1 MSQLQQKKIKK
12 NLFFISGGALVSFLL
27 FIFMYMLIKPGDL
40 DLNALKDR
48 QMVDFIRIKKDDTLN
63 ERDRRLPDKPPPPK
77 RPPPPELEQPE
88 LKKLPTPKLDI
99 NLPDIDMPIDTDG
112 ALVGGG
118 QFISDG
124 GLIPLVRISPR
135 YPRKALLEGRE
146 GYVIV
151 ELLVDESGN
160 VLSAKIR
167 EASPSTVF
175 NAAAIQAVLKWKFK
189 PRVSG
194 GVAVKQRGLTTI
206 EFTLLRNIFLQSYL
220 LSHF

>member
-167 EASPSTVF
+167 EASPSTLF

-206 EFTLLRNIFLQSYL
+206 EFTL
-220 LSHF
+220 

>member
-1 MSQLQQKKIKK
+1 MYTH
-12 NLFFISGGALVSFLL
+12 
-27 FIFMYMLIKPGDL
+27 IFMYMLIKPGDL

-160 VLSAKIR
+160 VLSAKVR

-206 EFTLLRNIFLQSYL
+206 EFTL
-220 LSHF
+220 

>member
-12 NLFFISGGALVSFLL
+12 NLFFISGGVLVSFLL

-206 EFTLLRNIFLQSYL
+206 EFTL
-220 LSHF
+220 

>member
-88 LKKLPTPKLDI
+88 LNKLPTPKLDI

-124 GLIPLVRISPR
+124 G
-135 YPRKALLEGRE
+135 Y
-146 GYVIV
+146 
-151 ELLVDESGN
+151 
-160 VLSAKIR
+160 
-167 EASPSTVF
+167 F
-175 NAAAIQAVLKWKFK
+175 HW
-189 PRVSG
+189 
-194 GVAVKQRGLTTI
+194 
-206 EFTLLRNIFLQSYL
+206 
-220 LSHF
+220 

>member
-27 FIFMYMLIKPGDL
+27 FIFMYMLIRPGDL

-160 VLSAKIR
+160 VLSAKVR

-206 EFTLLRNIFLQSYL
+206 EFTL
-220 LSHF
+220 

>member
-160 VLSAKIR
+160 VLSAKVR

-206 EFTLLRNIFLQSYL
+206 EFTL
-220 LSHF
+220 

>member
-160 VLSAKIR
+160 VLSAQIR

-206 EFTLLRNIFLQSYL
+206 EFTL
-220 LSHF
+220 

>member
-206 EFTLLRNIFLQSYL
+206 EFTL
-220 LSHF
+220 

>member
-27 FIFMYMLIKPGDL
+27 FIFMYMLIKPGNL

-206 EFTLLRNIFLQSYL
+206 EFTL
-220 LSHF
+220 

>member
-167 EASPSTVF
+167 EASPSSVF

-206 EFTLLRNIFLQSYL
+206 EFTL
-220 LSHF
+220 

>member
-27 FIFMYMLIKPGDL
+27 CICLYMLIKPGDL

-206 EFTLLRNIFLQSYL
+206 EFTL
-220 LSHF
+220 

>member
-27 FIFMYMLIKPGDL
+27 FIFMYMLIRPGDL

-146 GYVIV
+146 GYVVV

-167 EASPSTVF
+167 EASPSSVF

-206 EFTLLRNIFLQSYL
+206 EFTL
-220 LSHF
+220 

>member
-124 GLIPLVRISPR
+124 GLVPLVRISPR

-206 EFTLLRNIFLQSYL
+206 EFTL
-220 LSHF
+220 

>member
-1 MSQLQQKKIKK
+1 
-12 NLFFISGGALVSFLL
+12 
-27 FIFMYMLIKPGDL
+27 MLIKPGDL

-160 VLSAKIR
+160 VVVEKVKRKTTPYDTYRKAIDNECFNQIR
-167 EASPSTVF
+167 EILSSS
-175 NAAAIQAVLKWKFK
+175 NEK
-189 PRVSG
+189 
-194 GVAVKQRGLTTI
+194 
-206 EFTLLRNIFLQSYL
+206 ELQHYNC
-220 LSHF
+220 

>member
-160 VLSAKIR
+160 VNKEKIR

-206 EFTLLRNIFLQSYL
+206 EFTL
-220 LSHF
+220 

>member
-167 EASPSTVF
+167 EASPSTIF

-206 EFTLLRNIFLQSYL
+206 EFTL
-220 LSHF
+220 

>member
-12 NLFFISGGALVSFLL
+12 NLFFITGGTLVSFLL

-194 GVAVKQRGLTTI
+194 GVAIKQRGLTTI
-206 EFTLLRNIFLQSYL
+206 EFTL
-220 LSHF
+220 

>member
-206 EFTLLRNIFLQSYL
+206 EVTL
-220 LSHF
+220 

>member
-27 FIFMYMLIKPGDL
+27 FIFMYMLIRPGDL

-167 EASPSTVF
+167 EASPSSVF

-206 EFTLLRNIFLQSYL
+206 EFTL
-220 LSHF
+220 

>member
-1 MSQLQQKKIKK
+1 M
-12 NLFFISGGALVSFLL
+12 
-27 FIFMYMLIKPGDL
+27 
-40 DLNALKDR
+40 
-48 QMVDFIRIKKDDTLN
+48 
-63 ERDRRLPDKPPPPK
+63 
-77 RPPPPELEQPE
+77 
-88 LKKLPTPKLDI
+88 
-99 NLPDIDMPIDTDG
+99 
-112 ALVGGG
+112 
-118 QFISDG
+118 
-124 GLIPLVRISPR
+124 VRISPR

-206 EFTLLRNIFLQSYL
+206 EFTL
-220 LSHF
+220 

>member
-12 NLFFISGGALVSFLL
+12 NLFFITGGALVSFLL

-194 GVAVKQRGLTTI
+194 GVAIKQRGLTTI
-206 EFTLLRNIFLQSYL
+206 EFTL
-220 LSHF
+220 

>member
-146 GYVIV
+146 GYVVV

-206 EFTLLRNIFLQSYL
+206 EFTL
-220 LSHF
+220 